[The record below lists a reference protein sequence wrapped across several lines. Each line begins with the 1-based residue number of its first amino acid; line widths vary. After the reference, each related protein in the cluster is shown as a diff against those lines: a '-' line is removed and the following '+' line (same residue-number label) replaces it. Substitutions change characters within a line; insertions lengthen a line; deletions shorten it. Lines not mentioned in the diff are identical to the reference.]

1 MYTNTVKIITSPP
14 PMLLRLRRDRN
25 MNTSRK
31 RAEKIEDRRHA
42 KFPFPVKEYGPLRS
56 TSTPSPPLKKE

>member
-31 RAEKIEDRRHA
+31 RAEKIEDRRHT
-42 KFPFPVKEYGPLRS
+42 KFPFPV
-56 TSTPSPPLKKE
+56 